1 MLVLTEN
8 ARSAVQALTAD
19 APGEAGLRIATGQS
33 SNGGNRAVFTLSVTA
48 GPHPE
53 DAVLDEAG
61 ARVFL
66 EPGAATMLDAQT
78 LDAEMD
84 NAKQVSFFVR

>member
-8 ARSAVQALTAD
+8 ARSAVQALTEQ
-19 APGEAGLRIATGQS
+19 APDQAGLRIATGPS
-33 SNGGNRAVFTLSVTA
+33 DNGNSAVFTLSVTA

-66 EPGAATMLDAQT
+66 EPDAATMLDAQT

-84 NAKQVSFFVR
+84 EARQVSFFVR